1 MCAFSYVWWSLLVTW
16 QRQRLQLHHSIRCT
30 WKPCKHHSSMF
41 GIADRSF
48 TLQEQELS
56 TFLAP
61 ATLTLTQWPSYKN
74 STRSPWRYTACVNMN
89 FIRQGF
95 RKLSL
100 DRHTYRPTYMTNIIS
115 DAAWRVVNNVGRLF
129 TQQLHRNTFL
139 VRGAVD
145 GVSFAAAGAA
155 SLLCL
160 DLSMLSNTD
169 EPLPWPGV
177 TLLES
182 LATCRHHHHTNVITL
197 HCPETD

>member
-61 ATLTLTQWPSYKN
+61 ATLTLTQWPLYKN

-115 DAAWRVVNNVGRLF
+115 DAAWRVVNNVGGLF
-129 TQQLHRNTFL
+129 TQSAAQEYLLGTWCWWRREFCCCRCRQFALLGSVHAVKHWRTF
-139 VRGAVD
+139 AVTRRH
-145 GVSFAAAGAA
+145 FARVAGH
-155 SLLCL
+155 
-160 DLSMLSNTD
+160 
-169 EPLPWPGV
+169 LPSSP
-177 TLLES
+177 S
-182 LATCRHHHHTNVITL
+182 H
-197 HCPETD
+197 